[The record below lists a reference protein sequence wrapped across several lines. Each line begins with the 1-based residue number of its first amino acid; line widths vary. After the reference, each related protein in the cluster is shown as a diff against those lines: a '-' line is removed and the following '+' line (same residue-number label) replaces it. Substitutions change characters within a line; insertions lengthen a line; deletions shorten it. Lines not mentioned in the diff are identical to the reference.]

1 MIEDIKKEHESNN
14 LIYKDRIIELEEAA
28 GTQKD
33 KEMQIQIELD
43 YEKQLIAKCEKT
55 IKELT
60 EGRDRLSREMDYLK
74 KDLEK
79 SKEKIKD
86 QNI

>member
-33 KEMQIQIELD
+33 KEMQI
-43 YEKQLIAKCEKT
+43 
-55 IKELT
+55 
-60 EGRDRLSREMDYLK
+60 
-74 KDLEK
+74 
-79 SKEKIKD
+79 
-86 QNI
+86 